1 MMNRQARLLRIMQKN
16 DPESDTYLYAALE
29 FDMRIALEQPRRFTR
44 GIWRCPT
51 CDTRYHGSAL
61 GGSPDNGWC
70 PVCKGTVIASC
81 MGTGDVVVGL

>member
-44 GIWRCPT
+44 G
-51 CDTRYHGSAL
+51 TRYHGSAL